1 MPLEAIIT
9 VETVEF
15 PKNWITAEQAKEKA
29 VNIKNTLFKEC
40 MDEVMAKI
48 NLAAEKGCTN
58 TAIHIDPKIFT
69 EEIFDKVVDLLESL
83 GYKLIANVQKTYIY
97 PSW

>member
-1 MPLEAIIT
+1 MSLEATT
-9 VETVEF
+9 VELGET
-15 PKNWITAEQAKEKA
+15 PSNWLTAEKAREKA
-29 VNIKNTLFKEC
+29 TNIKNTHFKEC
-40 MDEVMAKI
+40 MDEVMVKI

-58 TAIHIDPKIFT
+58 TAIYIDPKIFT
-69 EEIFDKVVDLLESL
+69 EEIFDKAVDLLESF

>member
-1 MPLEAIIT
+1 MSLEAITT
-9 VETVEF
+9 VELGEI
-15 PKNWITAEQAKEKA
+15 PSNWLTAEKAKEKA
-29 VNIKNTLFKEC
+29 VNIKNTHFKEC

-69 EEIFDKVVDLLESL
+69 EEIFDKAVDLLESL